1 MVSSDSW
8 QGLKDRAASTSNRH
22 DFQDVKDT
30 VLDGHFQTQVKYVL
44 QFTKPVYNMIR
55 FADTD
60 QAVIGEVYEQMD
72 NMLGHIKDIVEQRDA
87 ILYDHIHKHVVKR

>member
-1 MVSSDSW
+1 MKVREALASMVSSDSW
-8 QGLKDRAASTSNRH
+8 HGLKDSAASASDRH
-22 DFQDVKDT
+22 DFQEVEDT

-60 QAVIGEVYEQMD
+60 QSVIGDVYEQMD
-72 NMLGHIKDIVEQRDA
+72 SMLGHIKD
-87 ILYDHIHKHVVKR
+87 HC